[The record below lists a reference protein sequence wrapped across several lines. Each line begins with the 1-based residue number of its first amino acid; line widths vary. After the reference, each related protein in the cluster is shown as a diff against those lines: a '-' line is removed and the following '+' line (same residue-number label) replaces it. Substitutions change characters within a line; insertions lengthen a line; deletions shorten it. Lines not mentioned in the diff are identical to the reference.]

1 MEIPIINCSQVT
13 IMGDVICD
21 LYEPSTS
28 NEFRAE
34 VNIQELYK
42 RVCCKIIKKKH
53 THPLNS
59 DEK

>member
-42 RVCCKIIKKKH
+42 RVCCKIIKKNTH
-53 THPLNS
+53 TS
-59 DEK
+59 TKFR